1 MELLIQCKRL
11 RQIRE
16 ELNQTQS
23 SFAEQLGVGSTTTE
37 YERGRTKLTGKL
49 VLRLLS
55 DYNINPLWLYG
66 ESEQKYLDPRS
77 KEVSPS
83 VVTVDSDGFDNILM
97 VNEKAA
103 AGYTGNL
110 DNNDFFERLP
120 SFSFPIPEYRNA
132 TFRCFQVE
140 GYSMVPTILPSEWI
154 ITKAVEDLNQIKDN
168 KIYVVVDN
176 EGIRIKQV
184 RNEQHMR
191 SITLISLNEEYG
203 TELLAYEEVK
213 EIWEFHSKLTKELAI
228 QSTKQ
233 KLDVIYEDIKIVKAK
248 ILGQG

>member
-1 MELLIQCKRL
+1 MEQSIQSKRL

-16 ELNQTQS
+16 ELNHTQS
-23 SFAEQLGVGSTTTE
+23 SFAQKLGIGNTTTE
-37 YERGRTKLTGKL
+37 YERGRTKLSGKL

-55 DYNINPLWLYG
+55 DYSINPLWLYG
-66 ESEQKYLDPRS
+66 ESEQKYLNPRS

-110 DNNDFFERLP
+110 ENIDFFEQLP

-154 ITKAVEDLNQIKDN
+154 ITKAVEDLSQIKDN
-168 KIYVVVDN
+168 KIYVVVDH

-184 RNEQHMR
+184 RNEQHMK
-191 SITLISLNEEYG
+191 SLTLISLNEEYG
-203 TELLAYEEVK
+203 TELLAYDQVK

-228 QSTKQ
+228 QSTRQ

-248 ILGQG
+248 VLGET

>member
-1 MELLIQCKRL
+1 MELSIQYRRL

-49 VLRLLS
+49 ILRLLS
-55 DYNINPLWLYG
+55 DYKINPLWLYG

-77 KEVSPS
+77 KEVSPT

-110 DNNDFFERLP
+110 ENNDFFEQLP

-154 ITKAVEDLNQIKDN
+154 ITKAVEDLSQIKDN

-176 EGIRIKQV
+176 DGIRIKQV
-184 RNEQHMR
+184 RNELHMR
-191 SITLISLNEEYG
+191 SLTLISLNEEYG
-203 TELLAYEEVK
+203 TELLAYDEVK
-213 EIWEFHSKLTKELAI
+213 EVWEFHSKLTKELAI

-248 ILGQG
+248 ILEQS

>member
-1 MELLIQCKRL
+1 MELSIQCKRL

-132 TFRCFQVE
+132 AFRCFQVE

>member
-1 MELLIQCKRL
+1 MELSIQCKRL

-23 SFAEQLGVGSTTTE
+23 SFVEQLGVGSTTTE

-66 ESEQKYLDPRS
+66 ESEQKYLDHRS
-77 KEVSPS
+77 REVSQS

-184 RNEQHMR
+184 RNE
-191 SITLISLNEEYG
+191 
-203 TELLAYEEVK
+203 
-213 EIWEFHSKLTKELAI
+213 
-228 QSTKQ
+228 
-233 KLDVIYEDIKIVKAK
+233 
-248 ILGQG
+248 